1 MSTNMISV
9 GGLTVD
15 AANVTVPDNRDF
27 RNAWQLEGAVIEVDM
42 NKARDIHRD
51 LIRIVRKEA
60 FAVNDI
66 NLQDAMIDG
75 DADAKATGVA
85 RRDALRD
92 APADPAIDAATT
104 PEELSA
110 VWPAGLSARGVM
122 T

>member
-15 AANVTVPDNRDF
+15 ADNVTVPGNRDF
-27 RNAWQLEGAVIEVDM
+27 RNAWQLEGAVIVVDM
-42 NKARDIHRD
+42 GKAKDIHRD

-60 FAVNDI
+60 FEVNDI

-75 DADAKATGVA
+75 DADAKAAGVA
-85 RRDALRD
+85 QRDALRD
-92 APADPAIDAATT
+92 APADPAIDAAAT

-110 VWPAGLSARGVM
+110 VWPAGLSEKV
-122 T
+122 